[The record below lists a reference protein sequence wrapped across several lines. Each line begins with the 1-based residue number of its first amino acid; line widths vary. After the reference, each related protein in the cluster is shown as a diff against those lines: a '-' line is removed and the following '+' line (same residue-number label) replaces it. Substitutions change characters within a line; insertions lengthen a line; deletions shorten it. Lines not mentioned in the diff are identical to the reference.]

1 MKKLPILIILC
12 ICSAPGLQ
20 AQETGAAAV
29 DSAEITKSNWQNW
42 VFAGSA
48 LVTAAIGVVIVSTN
62 TGNFGH

>member
-1 MKKLPILIILC
+1 M
-12 ICSAPGLQ
+12 Q

-29 DSAEITKSNWQNW
+29 DYAELTKSHWQNW